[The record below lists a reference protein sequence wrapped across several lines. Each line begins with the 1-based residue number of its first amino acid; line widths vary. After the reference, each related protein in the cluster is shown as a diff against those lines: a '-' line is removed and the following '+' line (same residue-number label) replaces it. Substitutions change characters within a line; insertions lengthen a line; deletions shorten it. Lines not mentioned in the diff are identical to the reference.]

1 MSAAC
6 LRGLK
11 SRRGERQQS
20 QSLTFVLEELAALR
34 IHLPKASKQLQR
46 ASATR
51 EGDSPRV
58 RAPPPT
64 SLYAKNVTVR
74 LIQGCRCPE
83 GERVLPLR
91 VCVGF
96 HVGTV
101 HGRVRGDR
109 VKSVL
114 ALGDFIAASQN
125 YLMATLSWRG
135 GCFFEQAVAL
145 RVALS
150 SISSTDARA
159 NLRSWRLCL
168 LLMQAPSSRCYE
180 GVKNA
185 SSSLIPSGSS
195 AAFIHG
201 SD

>member
-1 MSAAC
+1 MLAWSQKPQRRAATKPIAYICLGRISGTSHSFAESQQTAAAC
-6 LRGLK
+6 ICNARRWF
-11 SRRGERQQS
+11 SRRSRS
-20 QSLTFVLEELAALR
+20 
-34 IHLPKASKQLQR
+34 
-46 ASATR
+46 
-51 EGDSPRV
+51 
-58 RAPPPT
+58 PPT
-64 SLYAKNVTVR
+64 SLYAKNVTVQ
-74 LIQGCRCPE
+74 LIQGCCCPE
-83 GERVLPLR
+83 GEWALPLR

-101 HGRVRGDR
+101 HGRARGDR

-114 ALGDFIAASQN
+114 ALGDFITASQN

-135 GCFFEQAVAL
+135 VCFFEQAVAL

-150 SISSTDARA
+150 SISSTDAGA

-168 LLMQAPSSRCYE
+168 LLMQSPSSRCYK

-185 SSSLIPSGSS
+185 FSSLIPSGSS

>member
-1 MSAAC
+1 MLAWSQKPQRRAATKPIAYICLGRISGTSHSFAESQQTAAAC
-6 LRGLK
+6 ICNARRWFSTR
-11 SRRGERQQS
+11 SRS
-20 QSLTFVLEELAALR
+20 
-34 IHLPKASKQLQR
+34 
-46 ASATR
+46 
-51 EGDSPRV
+51 
-58 RAPPPT
+58 PPPPPCMQ
-64 SLYAKNVTVR
+64 KNVTVR

-145 RVALS
+145 CVALS
-150 SISSTDARA
+150 SISSTDARV

-185 SSSLIPSGSS
+185 FSSLIPSGSS